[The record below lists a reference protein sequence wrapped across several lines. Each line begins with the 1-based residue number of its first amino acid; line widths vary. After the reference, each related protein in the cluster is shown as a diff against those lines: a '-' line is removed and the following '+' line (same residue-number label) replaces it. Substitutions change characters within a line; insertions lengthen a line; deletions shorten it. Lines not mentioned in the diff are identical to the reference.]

1 MKVGFTVEVFGNAIT
16 HTIDI
21 PEYDLESVPIEEQ
34 DDFIQEYITN
44 EINNDMQV
52 YFEKLDTDN

>member
-1 MKVGFTVEVFGNAIT
+1 MKVGFTVEVFGSTIT

-34 DDFIQEYITN
+34 DDCIQEYITN

-52 YFEKLDTDN
+52 YFEKLNEAN